1 MRRLFL
7 AILCLAL
14 LTTAVSATAAVTGL
28 QSNTTVRG
36 DGTCQVSLTVQITVD
51 GAESV
56 EAFPLPSDAR
66 DISLNGGG
74 ARTFQRDGRRWVELS
89 GLVYGPGV
97 YSFTLN
103 YSLGDRVSREKSGL
117 VLTLPLLSGFG
128 YPIERMEFS
137 ITFPDT
143 PTERPTFVSTYY
155 PESVENLMEYH
166 LSGQVLTGYFVQG
179 LKDHETL
186 TMKLAV
192 SEKMFPQPM
201 IKRWSLSTEDMAM
214 YGLILLSAVYW
225 LVFLRC
231 RKPKRLRRTQAPNGL
246 TAGEMGCGLIG
257 QGVDLN
263 TTVISWAYMGYLS
276 IHIDRNRRVLLR
288 KRMDM
293 GNERSEFE
301 VRCFKTLFGGRRTV
315 DGSGEHYGRLGR
327 KAAKTIPGIRNYYR
341 KSWGNPF
348 VFRCL
353 AAGIGVFAG
362 ISLAAAFATDT
373 VWRVLLSL
381 LLGASGGIVAWMIQ
395 LGVRCIHLRRKRD
408 LLIALVLSF
417 IWLIISNWAGEW
429 NVAMLLF
436 VTQILAGLAGAYG
449 GRRTPEGM
457 QTMGEILG
465 LRQYLKSLSPGEARN
480 ILQNNPEYYFAMIP
494 YALALG
500 VDRAFAR
507 QFGDAKLP
515 ACPYFSG
522 GPASAMT
529 AQQWNRLLREVL
541 QVLDERQNPVTLSKF
556 LKR

>member
-7 AILCLAL
+7 ALICLAL
-14 LTTAVSATAAVTGL
+14 LTTAVSAAGTVTGL
-28 QSNTTVRG
+28 QSNTVLHS
-36 DGTCQVSLTVQITVD
+36 DGSCQVSVTVQITVD
-51 GAESV
+51 GTEPVS
-56 EAFPLPSDAR
+56 AFPLPSDAR
-66 DISLNGGG
+66 DITLNGGG
-74 ARTFQRDGRRWVELS
+74 AKTFQKDGCRWVELS
-89 GLVYGPGV
+89 GLIYGPGV

-103 YSLGDRVSREKSGL
+103 YALGDRVTGSKNGL

-128 YPIERMEFS
+128 YPIDRMEFS
-137 ITFPDT
+137 ITFPGT
-143 PTERPTFVSTYY
+143 PTETPTFSSTYH
-155 PESVENLMEYH
+155 PESVENFMEY
-166 LSGQVLTGYFVQG
+166 SIDRQVLTGYFIQG

-192 SEKMFPQPM
+192 DDEMFPQPM
-201 IKRWSLSTEDMAM
+201 VKRWSLSTEDMAM
-214 YGLILLSAVYW
+214 YGLIFLAGLYW

-231 RKPKRLRRTQAPNGL
+231 KPPRRLRRTQAPNGL

-276 IHIDRNRRVLLR
+276 IQIDRNRRVLLR

-301 VRCFKTLFGGRRTV
+301 VRCFRTLFGGRKTV

-327 KAAKTIPGIRNYYR
+327 KAAKIIPGIRNYYR
-341 KSWGNPF
+341 KGWGSPM
-348 VFRCL
+348 VFRFL

-362 ISLAAAFATDT
+362 ISLATAFATDT
-373 VWRVLLSL
+373 VWRVLLGV
-381 LLGASGGIVAWMIQ
+381 LLGAFGGIVAWMIQ

-417 IWLIISNWAGEW
+417 VWLIISNWAGEII
-429 NVAMLLF
+429 VAILVF
-436 VTQILAGLAGAYG
+436 VTQVFAGLAGAYG

-465 LRQYLKSLSPGEARN
+465 LRQYLKTLSMGEARS
-480 ILQNNPEYYFAMIP
+480 ILQNNPDYFFAMIP

-507 QFGDAKLP
+507 QFGDMKLP
-515 ACPYFSG
+515 ACPYISG
-522 GPASAMT
+522 GRDSGMT
-529 AQQWNRLLREVL
+529 ARQWNDLLRSVL
-541 QVLDERQNPVTLSKF
+541 QVLDERQNPVTLSKI

>member
-14 LTTAVSATAAVTGL
+14 LTTAVSAAGTVTGL
-28 QSNTTVRG
+28 QNNTTIRS
-36 DGTCQVSLTVQITVD
+36 DGTCQVSLTVQFTVT
-51 GAESV
+51 GTEPV
-56 EAFPLPSDAR
+56 GAFPLPSDAR

-74 ARTFQRDGRRWVELS
+74 AKTYQQDGRRWVELS
-89 GLVYGPGV
+89 GYVYGPGV
-97 YSFTLN
+97 YTFTLN
-103 YSLGDRVSREKSGL
+103 YALGDQISREKSGL

-128 YPIERMEFS
+128 YPIDRMEFS
-137 ITFPDT
+137 ITFPGT
-143 PTERPTFVSTYY
+143 PTENPTFVSTYY
-155 PESVENLMEYH
+155 PESVANLMEY
-166 LSGQVLTGYFVQG
+166 SISDQVLTGYFTQG

-186 TMKLAV
+186 TMTMEV

-201 IKRWSLSTEDMAM
+201 VKRWSLSTEDMAM
-214 YGLILLSAVYW
+214 YGLIVLSTVYW

-246 TAGEMGCGLIG
+246 TAGEMGCALIG

-327 KAAKTIPGIRNYYR
+327 KAAKTIPGMRHYYR
-341 KSWGNPF
+341 KGWGNPL
-348 VFRCL
+348 VFRFL
-353 AAGIGVFAG
+353 AAGIGVFSG
-362 ISLAAAFATDT
+362 ISLATAFATDT
-373 VWRVLLSL
+373 VWRVLVSL
-381 LLGASGGIVAWMIQ
+381 LLGALGGIVAWMIQ
-395 LGVRCIHLRRKRD
+395 LGVRGIHLRKKRD
-408 LLIALVLSF
+408 MLIALVLCLV
-417 IWLIISNWAGEW
+417 WLIISNWAGEMV
-429 NVAMLLF
+429 VAILLF

-465 LRQYLKSLSPGEARN
+465 LRQYLKSLSMSEART
-480 ILQNNPEYYFAMIP
+480 ILQNNPDYFFAMIP

-515 ACPYFSG
+515 ACPYISG
-522 GPASAMT
+522 GRSSVMT
-529 AQQWNRLLREVL
+529 ARQWNELLRSVL
-541 QVLDERQNPVTLSKF
+541 QVLDERQKPVTLSKF